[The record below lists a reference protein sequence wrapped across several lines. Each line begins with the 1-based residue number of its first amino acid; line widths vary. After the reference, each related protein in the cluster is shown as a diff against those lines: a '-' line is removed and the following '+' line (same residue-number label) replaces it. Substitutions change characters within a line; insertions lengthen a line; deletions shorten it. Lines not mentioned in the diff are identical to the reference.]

1 METAIRTV
9 TMQVTA
15 LCLVAAG
22 ILLALGT
29 AGVPASLPL
38 LGLLLALSAGLYYTR
53 PDASV
58 GQVVG
63 IDVDGILS
71 TLWLAPALSA
81 FTIVFEPTASAA
93 ELQALGGLV
102 GLAGMLNYFLR
113 PVYLLAY
120 SLAEA
125 VQNRGS
131 GSVDR

>member
-1 METAIRTV
+1 
-9 TMQVTA
+9 MQVTA

-29 AGVPASLPL
+29 VGVPASLPL

-58 GQVVG
+58 GRVVG
-63 IDVDGILS
+63 IDVGGILS

-81 FTIVFEPTASAA
+81 FAVAFEPAASPA
-93 ELQALGGLV
+93 ELQALGGLI

-120 SLAEA
+120 SLVETLQRWGRKSAE
-125 VQNRGS
+125 R
-131 GSVDR
+131 